1 MTDLEIGTSE
11 PEYQIKVVETPPLSE
26 EYIKFRDELYQK
38 KLEEFQEAGKP
49 LFNGD
54 LYRFMGVEDS
64 NVLLGHMQY
73 ADRLVRSEL
82 SVEEIERRFGKD
94 YVMKNACVDAIMV
107 TTDRKIVVGVKTRS
121 VDLKQ
126 GKLGFVGGNMNADE
140 VKVSSF
146 EDIYTMMSKEIEEET
161 TVVTNRE
168 KMSFLRVGVV
178 DTWASFYFLYRLDIS
193 SKDVGT
199 IFKDS
204 KDKEFAE
211 LITMTSEE
219 IKNTDRVGI
228 GDFNLTK
235 EWIEEVVS

>member
-1 MTDLEIGTSE
+1 MPDLEIGISE
-11 PEYQIKVVETPPLSE
+11 QEYQIKVVETPPLSE

-38 KLEEFQEAGKP
+38 KLEEFKEAGKP

-54 LYRFMGVEDS
+54 LYRFLGIEDG
-64 NVLLGHMQY
+64 NVFLGHMQY

-107 TTDRKIVVGVKTRS
+107 TTDGKIVVGVKTRS

-126 GKLGFVGGNMNADE
+126 GKLGFIGGNMNADE
-140 VKVSSF
+140 VQVNSF

-161 TVVTNRE
+161 KVVPNRE
-168 KMSFLRVGVV
+168 KMSFLRVGVA
-178 DTWASFYFLYRLDIS
+178 DTWASFYFLYRLDILS
-193 SKDVGT
+193 EDVGT
-199 IFKDS
+199 IYKDS

-211 LITMTSEE
+211 LITMTPEE
-219 IKNTDRVGI
+219 IKNTNRAGI